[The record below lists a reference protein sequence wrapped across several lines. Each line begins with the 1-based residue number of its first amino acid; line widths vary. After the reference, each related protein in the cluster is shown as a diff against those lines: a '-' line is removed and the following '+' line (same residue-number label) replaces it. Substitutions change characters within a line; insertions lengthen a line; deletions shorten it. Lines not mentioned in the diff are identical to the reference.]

1 MVLVDKSRW
10 MALVLAL
17 VASVAT
23 AATLSDNDGV
33 AESDSTPD
41 ATSPA
46 RFYPT
51 PLATSPVGAIEDK
64 AVWLAKVQ
72 GLIAAAP
79 PLLRQSMLASTT
91 RQDFEANLTLLEQL
105 QQGTLQ
111 KGITAA
117 KSVAKSGKLATK
129 AADGKVGPNLGSGP
143 ADTVFTYVEPCRI
156 MDTRNATVASGVH
169 GPLVGNQLYH
179 ITGFIAAGS
188 NWGALGGNATS
199 DCGLNDTVGFNIWA
213 VAIVITILNPNFD
226 AFLGVGDN
234 STLAATLSTVAL
246 NYTHGQG
253 LSTQYI
259 VPQGLTN
266 NIYFAMPAQL
276 SANIIFDVV
285 GYFAVS
291 QATKLE
297 CIYPVA
303 VGSGLVP
310 GSGQPIN
317 VRLPICDAG
326 YALTGASCESEWGG
340 PNVAL
345 IATSHIVAGNNS
357 YCVWLNNSGSSV
369 DAQFFNATSSCCRVP
384 GR

>member
-1 MVLVDKSRW
+1 MLLR
-10 MALVLAL
+10 ALVMLAIMGGL
-17 VASVAT
+17 SANAAALQTSDSADGLAAT
-23 AATLSDNDGV
+23 DAATLLQ
-33 AESDSTPD
+33 
-41 ATSPA
+41 
-46 RFYPT
+46 FYPT
-51 PLATSPVGAIEDK
+51 PLATSPVGATEDK

-79 PLLRQSMLASTT
+79 PLLRQSMLASAT
-91 RQDFEANLTLLEQL
+91 RQDFAANLTLLQQL
-105 QQGTLQ
+105 QRGTLDE
-111 KGITAA
+111 GIVAA
-117 KSVAKSGKLATK
+117 KSLAKSGKLAAK
-129 AADGKVGPNLGSGP
+129 GVDGKVGPNLGSGP
-143 ADTVFTYVEPCRI
+143 ADTVFTYLEPCRI

-179 ITGFIAAGS
+179 IVGFIAAGS
-188 NWGALGGNATS
+188 NWGVLGGNATS
-199 DCGLNDTVGFNIWA
+199 DCGLNSTVGFNIWA

-291 QATKLE
+291 QATALDCVDVMSSTVSIAAHGAAAALSPE
-297 CIYPVA
+297 CA
-303 VGSGLVP
+303 
-310 GSGQPIN
+310 
-317 VRLPICDAG
+317 AG
-326 YALTGASCESEWGG
+326 YQMTSGSCF
-340 PNVAL
+340 
-345 IATSHIVAGNNS
+345 AGNSGVNLGVS
-357 YCVWLNNSGSSV
+357 LLSSMQYCAYDNPSAFGSV
-369 DAQFFNATSSCCRVP
+369 IQAEGRCCRVP

>member
-1 MVLVDKSRW
+1 MLMQRVLIVLMVIGGAIANAGATQIVD
-10 MALVLAL
+10 AA
-17 VASVAT
+17 AGTAQAD
-23 AATLSDNDGV
+23 AATLLQ
-33 AESDSTPD
+33 
-41 ATSPA
+41 
-46 RFYPT
+46 FYPT

-91 RQDFEANLTLLEQL
+91 RQDFTANLTLLQQL
-105 QQGTLQ
+105 QRGTLEE
-111 KGITAA
+111 GIVAA
-117 KSVAKSGKLATK
+117 KSVAKSGKLTTK

-143 ADTVFTYVEPCRI
+143 ADTVFTYLEPCRI
-156 MDTRNATVASGVH
+156 MDTRNATVASRVH

-291 QATKLE
+291 EKTQLDCQYLTASTINTVGDFWYVAPTSCPPGYSQTARTCANQNPTLLDLNYLGVNQVDY
-297 CIYPVA
+297 CAWYNVNHVA
-303 VGSGLVP
+303 VPANVLV
-310 GSGQPIN
+310 N
-317 VRLPICDAG
+317 
-326 YALTGASCESEWGG
+326 T
-340 PNVAL
+340 
-345 IATSHIVAGNNS
+345 AT
-357 YCVWLNNSGSSV
+357 
-369 DAQFFNATSSCCRVP
+369 CCRIP